1 MKKNQVHR
9 RFSYIIG
16 GDGNQLPC
24 ERAAEI
30 ATEHFSAE
38 YCEEAEAGVWIVW
51 DRSGRAWIFQKKL
64 DGFIIDTPYISNEDV
79 NSICELMV
87 KLWEAGMNR
96 EIEQLNGPFDPK
108 DGLPIYYRCEKNTI
122 RYGH

>member
-1 MKKNQVHR
+1 MKKKR

-38 YCEEAEAGVWIVW
+38 YCEEAGVWIVW
-51 DRSGRAWIFQKKL
+51 DRSGRAWIFQKKP
-64 DGFIIDTPYISNEDV
+64 DGFIIDTPYVSNDDM
-79 NSICELMV
+79 NSTCELMV

-96 EIEQLNGPFDPK
+96 EIEQLNGPIESK
-108 DGLPIYYRCEKNTI
+108 DGLPIYYRCERIRI
-122 RYGH
+122 RYGE